1 MFREHPVL
9 QINTRPG
16 HLYTDA
22 SSAPYNSPLWTVKC
36 LHDSELILQFDS
48 HECTAKVT
56 GMVETSRL
64 SNEDLTWMGAR
75 TRLGLQQTQQY
86 LCQDTGCSRQ
96 GGGGG
101 CLWHGSLLWKNL
113 RPTCTRRYLGLGIL
127 LLFKIWSPR
136 FLSTAVKIRI
146 LRTVILPDILQRRE
160 HFKILCSHDGVN
172 VYYNVFH
179 DVTPCNVVYG

>member
-96 GGGGG
+96 GGGGVSVAWISFMEKPETHMYTEVPRSG
-101 CLWHGSLLWKNL
+101 YSSSLQNL
-113 RPTCTRRYLGLGIL
+113 ISAFPIYSCKDQNTSDCN
-127 LLFKIWSPR
+127 
-136 FLSTAVKIRI
+136 STGYF
-146 LRTVILPDILQRRE
+146 TTE
-160 HFKILCSHDGVN
+160 GTF
-172 VYYNVFH
+172 
-179 DVTPCNVVYG
+179 